1 MSLQEVRPGLEGVAV
16 AETRLSNIDGD
27 AGELVIAGFPVEE
40 LAANA
45 TYEESVFLLF
55 EGRLP
60 TETELSSFQSTL
72 AAQRTLSDPVHT
84 VLKDAANEGVTV
96 MDALRMGIAV
106 ATIGH
111 DLTVSKAQA
120 KRLVSVVPTIVAAY
134 WRYRMGKAAVAPR
147 EDLGH
152 TANYLYM
159 LSGEEPD
166 PAAVRAL
173 ETYLTTVIDHGLNA
187 ATFVARA
194 IVSTESELFS
204 AVTGAV
210 GSLTGP
216 LHGGAPGPV
225 LDMLQQVHE
234 TGDPAAF
241 ISERLAADE
250 RLMGFGHRVYQTR
263 DPRAA
268 VLERATRRLTSD
280 DDDSTFFNT
289 VERFEDVALRELAE
303 HKPDRALKTNV
314 EFYTAVL
321 LHTIGIPRVL
331 FTATFAVSRV
341 GGWTAHCLEQ
351 HDANKI
357 IRPASQYVG
366 ATDRTWTPI
375 SER

>member
-1 MSLQEVRPGLEGVAV
+1 MSLQEVRPGLEGVTV

-60 TETELSSFQSTL
+60 TKTELSSFQSTL
-72 AAQRTLSDPVHT
+72 AAQRTLSAPVHN
-84 VLKDAANEGVTV
+84 VLKDAANEGVNV

-111 DLTVSKAQA
+111 DSTVSKAQA

-134 WRYRMGKAAVAPR
+134 WRYRMGQEAVAPR

-166 PAAVRAL
+166 PAAVRGL
-173 ETYLTTVIDHGLNA
+173 ETYLTTVVDHGLNA
-187 ATFVARA
+187 STFVARA
-194 IVSTESELFS
+194 IVSTESDLFS

-234 TGDPAAF
+234 MGDPAEF
-241 ISERLAADE
+241 IRKRLAADE

-263 DPRAA
+263 DPRTA

-280 DDDSTFFNT
+280 GDARSFFNT

-303 HKPDRALKTNV
+303 HKPERALKTNV

-321 LHTIGIPRVL
+321 LHAIGIPREV

-351 HDANKI
+351 HDANRI
-357 IRPASQYVG
+357 VRPTSQYVG
-366 ATDRTWTPI
+366 VTDRTWTPI